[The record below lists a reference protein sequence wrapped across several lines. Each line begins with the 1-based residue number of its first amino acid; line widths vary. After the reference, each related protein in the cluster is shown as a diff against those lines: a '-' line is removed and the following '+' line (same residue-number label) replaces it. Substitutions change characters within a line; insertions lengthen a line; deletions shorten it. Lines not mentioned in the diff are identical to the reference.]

1 MSLFKSLEDERV
13 KKLKTL
19 KYGDSKPIVTKDIP
33 LDTNFQEGANPLR
46 NGLELQAGARVDD
59 LLRITQL
66 LASKPG
72 LKFVANQGLL
82 ALSQA
87 QDSVKTDGSN
97 RTKAGSILNKI
108 GKSAVTTA
116 KVVGSTLAQVPVN
129 GTGQHFV
136 FGFNG
141 KKGYLKKEGASIA
154 KQGNSILPSNGKTG
168 INSNFVT
175 GTDKPKLKIE
185 SEYQYGADIQIPPT
199 AQPSTHTISTKK
211 YPTKDRKEVKFGL
224 GEPGRPRAVIDA
236 SPTIVVDKVNV
247 QPPGNATTRDFIKF
261 NFQILTPPDPVA
273 DGKIPANSYGPNL
286 NTDYGSLFG
295 STTPGGSGFTDPGS
309 SKSGDIQQQLKNNP
323 YIQFRA
329 FLDSFDD
336 SFNADWSSHK
346 YIGRGENFYTY
357 GGFSRSLNVSFKIA
371 AQSEAEMR
379 PLYQKIVLLA
389 SATAPTYSNN
399 FMRGTIIRATIGDY
413 LYRTP
418 GVLNNVNYSWDPS
431 YPWAIKHGEE
441 LQQELPMVLNCSLS
455 FTPIHDF
462 VPQTGLFNFITA
474 NDDYRAYFKDG
485 KVVDKKFQYGD
496 TQEGINNSILGQVD
510 NDVAL
515 DDYLTGVESDFLAN
529 IPEPASVDEIVFD
542 EFEDEEGLF
551 G

>member
-116 KVVGSTLAQVPVN
+116 KVVGSTLAQIPVN

-154 KQGNSILPSNGKTG
+154 KQGNPILLSNGKTG
-168 INSNFVT
+168 VPSKFA
-175 GTDKPKLKIE
+175 TDSEKPKLKIE
-185 SEYQYGADIQIPPT
+185 SAYQLGAKDEIPRT
-199 AQPSTHTISTKK
+199 AQPSTHALNPGKFPS
-211 YPTKDRKEVKFGL
+211 KDRKEVNFGL
-224 GEPGRPRAVIDA
+224 GDPGRPRAIIDA
-236 SPTIVVDKVNV
+236 SPTIAVDKVNALA
-247 QPPGNATTRDFIKF
+247 PGNSTTRDFIKF
-261 NFQILTPPDPVA
+261 NFQILTPPEPSA
-273 DGKIPANSYGPNL
+273 DSKVPASVSGLQFGP
-286 NTDYGSLFG
+286 SL
-295 STTPGGSGFTDPGS
+295 PGIGATERVPTSNAS
-309 SKSGDIQQQLKNNP
+309 IQEQLKNNP

-336 SFNADWSSHK
+336 NFNADWSSHK

-371 AQSEAEMR
+371 AQSQAEMR

-418 GVLNNVNYSWDPS
+418 GVLNTVNYSWDSS
-431 YPWAIKHGEE
+431 YPWQVKNQDREE
-441 LQQELPMVLNCSLS
+441 LSQELPMVLNCSLT

-462 VPQTGLFNFITA
+462 IPQTGLFNFITA

-485 KVVDKKFQYGD
+485 KVVDKKFEFGD
-496 TQEGINNSILGQVD
+496 TQEGINANILGSVE
-510 NDVAL
+510 NDLAI
-515 DDYLTGVESDFLAN
+515 DDVLTGVESDFINNIGLAD
-529 IPEPASVDEIVFD
+529 EPASVDEIVFD